1 MFASIMVNFNS
12 LGSIMMTVRTHMM
25 CRILSKS
32 N

>member
-12 LGSIMMTVRTHMM
+12 LGSVMMAVRTHMM
-25 CRILSKS
+25 CTIVCKS